1 MARVLCIGPGFGL
14 PVEAVTQT
22 FGILAKRGAGKTYCA
37 LVLVEELLG
46 AGQRVV
52 VADPVGVA
60 WGLRANAAGTG
71 PGIPIVVFGGDHGD
85 VPLEETAGETIANW
99 LIAEAQSAVLDL
111 SLLRKSA
118 QVRFMADFCERL
130 YHKNRA
136 PLHVVLDEADAF
148 APQRPMRG
156 QERMLGAVEDL
167 VRRGRARGLGVS
179 LVTQR
184 AAVLNKDV
192 LTQVEVLVALRT
204 IAPQD
209 RDAIDA
215 WIKVHGTPEQRAELM
230 ASLPSLPIGT
240 AWWWSPGWLDL
251 FRKVKTR
258 KRRTFDSSATP
269 SAEAQ
274 RIEPKALA
282 PIDLEVLKGR
292 IAATVEQAKAND
304 PRRLRQRIAELE
316 RAAGVPQPTPPPTRV
331 EVPVFSDKE
340 LMALMRLTETVGQ
353 TVSRLESARQEAIEK
368 LAGFAD
374 AIASLSHH
382 VEHHFGRQQTRPPL
396 QALRRSTVKPSLP
409 MVDPPRAHAAAARNG
424 GPEPAG
430 AVGRGGLHRMLIA
443 LAQRPQGLSRKQLGI
458 RAGLSSR
465 SGTFDTYLSRAR
477 AAGWITGS
485 ADALTITAG
494 GLGALGAFAP
504 LPTGP
509 ELLAYWLRQLGG
521 SGAARMLRSL
531 ADAYPAALSRDELGS
546 RANLSDRSGTFD
558 TYLSRLRALELV
570 EGRGELRASEELFT

>member
-1 MARVLCIGPGFGL
+1 MAHTLAIGPGLAL
-14 PVEAVTQT
+14 PLEAVSQT

-85 VPLEETAGETIANW
+85 VPLEETAGETIADW

-111 SLLRKSA
+111 SLLRKGA

-209 RDAIDA
+209 RAAIDA
-215 WIKVHGTPEQRAELM
+215 WVQVHGTPAQRQQLM

-251 FRKVKTR
+251 FKQVKVR
-258 KRRTFDSSATP
+258 RRRTFDSSATP
-269 SAEAQ
+269 TADAHP
-274 RIEPKALA
+274 IEPKALA
-282 PIDLEVLKGR
+282 PVDLEVLKGR
-292 IAATVEQAKAND
+292 IASTVEQAKAND

-316 RAAGVPQPTPPPTRV
+316 RAAARPPQAPAQRV
-331 EVPVFSDKE
+331 EVAVFSEQDTRTVERLVAAIDRCVDGLGE
-340 LMALMRLTETVGQ
+340 LSNTTRAQVG
-353 TVSRLESARQEAIEK
+353 TFAGILSDLREP
-368 LAGFAD
+368 LAQLLDRAHT
-374 AIASLSHH
+374 AA
-382 VEHHFGRQQTRPPL
+382 
-396 QALRRSTVKPSLP
+396 RSTLKPSLTA
-409 MVDPPRAHAAAARNG
+409 VYPPRPAPNG
-424 GPEPAG
+424 GPPAATRTHFRIG
-430 AVGRGGLHRMLIA
+430 QSGLRRMLVA
-443 LAQRPQGLSRKQLGI
+443 LAQRPQGLSRGQLGV

-485 ADALTITAG
+485 ASALTITADG
-494 GLGALGAFAP
+494 VASLGAFEP
-504 LPTGP
+504 LPTGQG
-509 ELLAYWLRQLGG
+509 LLAHWLSELGH
-521 SGAARMLRSL
+521 SGAARMLRVI
-531 ADAYPAALSRDELGS
+531 ADAYPAALSRAELAA
-546 RANLSDRSGTFD
+546 RAGLSDRSGTFD
-558 TYLSRLRALELV
+558 TYLSRLRTLELV

>member
-1 MARVLCIGPGFGL
+1 MARVLCIGAGFGL

-85 VPLEETAGETIANW
+85 VPLEETAGETIADW
-99 LIAEAQSAVLDL
+99 VIADGSAVLDL

-269 SAEAQ
+269 SAQAQ

-292 IAATVEQAKAND
+292 IAATVEQAKASD
-304 PRRLRQRIAELE
+304 PRRLRQRITELE
-316 RAAGVPQPTPPPTRV
+316 RALAQHGTPAAARV
-331 EVPVFSDKE
+331 EVPVLSATE
-340 LMALMRLTETVGQ
+340 RQTLERLIAALDGLVHSMDA
-353 TVSRLESARQEAIEK
+353 VSQATTAKLGAIAGT
-368 LAGFAD
+368 LAGMREPVAQVLD
-374 AIASLSHH
+374 RA
-382 VEHHFGRQQTRPPL
+382 
-396 QALRRSTVKPSLP
+396 RSGSTLKPSLP
-409 MVDPPRAHAAAARNG
+409 TGISPPRAHRNG
-424 GPEPAG
+424 GAPRPADTDI
-430 AVGRGGLHRMLIA
+430 GRGGLRRMLVA
-443 LAQRPQGLSRKQLGI
+443 LAQRPQGLTRAQLGV

-477 AAGWITGS
+477 GHGWIDGPAT
-485 ADALTITAG
+485 ALRITDAGVA
-494 GLGALGAFAP
+494 ALGDFDP
-504 LPTGP
+504 LPIGA

-521 SGAARMLRSL
+521 SGAARMLRAL
-531 ADAYPAALSRDELGS
+531 ADVYPQALARDELGT
-546 RANLSDRSGTFD
+546 RAQLSDRSGTFD